1 MGKRV
6 QVTDVIASRI
16 RKTAGNDVNLD
27 SLVVYE
33 ALALNTLPIRQ
44 KGSIF
49 DGAVVSERTMTE
61 MAAMLQR
68 GEGVPIQVMHDT
80 KVLPVGKAFWA
91 EITRD
96 RSNRPQLPVQFYIPN
111 TETDLINKI
120 ENATVDE
127 VSVGFQAKTI
137 TCSKCGFDYLGPDAD
152 FMNVLSL
159 TCENGHAIGKD
170 SVHTHVDGLS
180 AWHEMSLVGKGAAN
194 GAKILSQAAAQGAS
208 LTASGTTGKALLL
221 QLTASKEPTMPDPV
235 TVNLSELTGFASQ
248 LATAQADLATAKKDL
263 DAKGGEVASLTAKI
277 DGLNTQITELAAK
290 LAEAEKVEPVK
301 IDTDPTLSFLTD
313 QFTKL
318 HVALG
323 QKDATAPKTATE
335 LIAGITA
342 AQGKLSSLI
351 PVGGVANGA
360 VSDAAKGAGFT
371 NAAFKSRN

>member
-6 QVTDVIASRI
+6 QVTDTVASRI

-27 SLVVYE
+27 NLVVYE
-33 ALALNTLPIRQ
+33 ALPLNTLPIRQ

-49 DGAVVSERTMTE
+49 DGALVSETTITE

-80 KVLPVGKAFWA
+80 RVLPVGKAFWA
-91 EITRD
+91 EIARDTR
-96 RSNRPQLPVQFYIPN
+96 NRPQLKVQFYVPT
-111 TETDLINKI
+111 TETDLLNKI
-120 ENATVDE
+120 DNATVDE

-152 FMNVLSL
+152 LMHVFSM
-159 TCENGHAIGKD
+159 TCENGHTIGKD
-170 SVHTHVDGLS
+170 GVHTNVDGLS

-194 GAKILSQAAAQGAS
+194 GAKILSQSATQGAA
-208 LTASGTTGKALLL
+208 LAASGAAGKALLL
-221 QLTASKEPTMPDPV
+221 QLTASKETTMPEPV
-235 TVNLSELTGFASQ
+235 TVNLSELTGFATQ
-248 LATAQADLATAKKDL
+248 LATAQAELATARKDL
-263 DAKGGEVASLTAKI
+263 EAKGGEVASLTAKI
-277 DGLNTQITELAAK
+277 ESLNTQITELAAK

-323 QKDATAPKTATE
+323 QKDATAPKSAAE
-335 LIAGITA
+335 LIAGIND
-342 AQGKLSSLI
+342 AQAKLSSLI
-351 PVGGVANGA
+351 PVGGVSNGA
-360 VSDAAKGAGFT
+360 VSDAAKAGGFT
-371 NAAFKSRN
+371 NAAFKSRK